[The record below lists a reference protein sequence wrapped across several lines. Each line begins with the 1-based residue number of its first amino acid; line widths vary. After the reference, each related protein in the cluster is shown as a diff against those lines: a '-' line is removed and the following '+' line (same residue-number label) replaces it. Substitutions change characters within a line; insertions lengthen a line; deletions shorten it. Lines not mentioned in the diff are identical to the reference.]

1 VKWSLS
7 LREREAEIASGMTTP
22 VAAIYNGPIASTNT
36 MPRLSKSGGAGA
48 KSVQVTLMSDSVTAC
63 PECDAVDIQP
73 RDNGPR
79 GFNADGDWRC
89 RDCETIF
96 DEPARRATDHPYGR
110 HGLAKELAESQR

>member
-1 VKWSLS
+1 LS

-22 VAAIYNGPIASTNT
+22 IVAIYNGLIAFMST
-36 MPRLSKSGGAGA
+36 MPRPSRNAGAGA
-48 KSVQVTLMSDSVTAC
+48 KSVRVAMMSDNVTAC

-89 RDCETIF
+89 RDCGTIF
-96 DEPARRATDHPYGR
+96 GEPVRRETDHPYGR